1 MGGISTNLKAGL
13 AFCTRLPVTVLDGT
27 RLADAAWTL
36 APAGAVVGLIG
47 GLGAA
52 LVVDR
57 RRRTRAIYDTTD
69 IATVPTAAHTA
80 VHGHTSQG

>member
-1 MGGISTNLKAGL
+1 
-13 AFCTRLPVTVLDGT
+13 
-27 RLADAAWTL
+27 
-36 APAGAVVGLIG
+36 VGLIG

-69 IATVPTAAHTA
+69 IATVPTGPHTAAH
-80 VHGHTSQG
+80 GHASEG